1 MLINL
6 CNHPSALWAEEQKQA
21 CAAFG
26 ETVDMDFPNV
36 DPAWDEDDIARVAD
50 EVCSRIS
57 QLEGVE
63 AVHVAGEHTLTF
75 AIVVRLLKAGYRC
88 LTSTTERNSVN
99 LPDGRIVKTFKFV
112 RLRDY
117 RL

>member
-6 CNHPSALWAEEQKQA
+6 TNHPSALWTKEQREA
-21 CAAFG
+21 CAGFDG
-26 ETVDMDFPNV
+26 IMDMKFPSV
-36 DPAWDEDDIARVAD
+36 DPAWGEDDIARAAD
-50 EVCSRIS
+50 DICRRLMGIKG
-57 QLEGVE
+57 LE

-75 AIVVRLLKAGYRC
+75 AIVARLLKAGIRC
-88 LTSTTERNSVN
+88 LTSTTERSSVD
-99 LPDGRIVKTFKFV
+99 LPDGRIIKTFRFV